1 MTNSKPINIRITPSL
16 NAKIQFATGKSGF
29 PQADIM
35 RTALALGM
43 KYLELM
49 DFDIDGA
56 IFDRAQKAKEAESNH
71 LKSLPDA
78 TPDTKRKTK

>member
-1 MTNSKPINIRITPSL
+1 MMNSKPINIRVTPAL
-16 NAKIQFATGKSGF
+16 NAKIQFATEKSGF
-29 PQADIM
+29 PQADVM

-56 IFDRAQKAKEAESNH
+56 IFDRAQKAKELQANQLE
-71 LKSLPDA
+71 SLPDA
-78 TPDTKRKTK
+78 P